1 MKEGR
6 KIYLVPQTAMVQ
18 VQLEGTFA
26 ASEYEPGSEVV
37 DSGTTDVGIDNQIG
51 ETDFEIEGWD

>member
-26 ASEYEPGSEVV
+26 SSIGNDEEV
-37 DSGTTDVGIDNQIG
+37 GA
-51 ETDFEIEGWD
+51 EIETQPGNEDGDGTIDFGDNPWL

>member
-26 ASEYEPGSEVV
+26 SSGQEV
-37 DSGTTDVGIDNQIG
+37 GTDIDNSTTIESGEHAGGAEIG
-51 ETDFEIEGWD
+51 DDISWE